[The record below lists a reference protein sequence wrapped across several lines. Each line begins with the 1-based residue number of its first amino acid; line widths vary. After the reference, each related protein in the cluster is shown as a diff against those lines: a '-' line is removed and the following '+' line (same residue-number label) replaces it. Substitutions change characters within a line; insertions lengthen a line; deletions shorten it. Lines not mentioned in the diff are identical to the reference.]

1 MKNLHKRILSVGVAC
16 SSLVGMAFVSLP
28 KQPKGI
34 LTSLN
39 LAVAKSELEFLD
51 SFANKKGPEKETSDN
66 SSPKTTLKGKVQTTS
81 NLAIGLTTIASEQNI
96 QLTWTT
102 PQGHNSRKFIIQRSK
117 DLEKFYDVA
126 EIKPLANELVH
137 TFTDE
142 NPSGGFVNHYRIIEF
157 DANRNMHVYSPMAV
171 QANAMNG
178 EAFGV
183 TLHTSEEGEMIRV
196 KMDNVKES
204 DVLLSTI
211 TGMGVPCDAVQK
223 SKSEVIL
230 LPTYPL
236 SPGEYIVK
244 IRDVKDEKRFK
255 VQFRRTEKMF

>member
-16 SSLVGMAFVSLP
+16 SSLVGMAFVTLP

-34 LTSLN
+34 LTTLN
-39 LAVAKSELEFLD
+39 LANAKSELNFLD
-51 SFANKKGPEKETSDN
+51 SFINTKGPEKETSDN
-66 SSPKTTLKGKVQTTS
+66 SSPKTTLKGRVQTTS
-81 NLAIGLTTIASEQNI
+81 NLMIGLTTTAMEQNV

-126 EIKPLANELVH
+126 ELKPIPNEAIH
-137 TFTDE
+137 TFIDE
-142 NPSGGFVNHYRIIEF
+142 NPSGGFINHYRIIEF
-157 DANRNMHVYSPMAV
+157 DINRNMHVYSPMAV
-171 QANAMNG
+171 QVNAISG
-178 EAFGV
+178 ESFGV

-204 DVLLSTI
+204 DVLLNTV

-223 SKSEVIL
+223 SKNEVIL

-244 IRDVKDEKRFK
+244 IRDIKDEKRFK
-255 VQFRRTEKMF
+255 VLFKRTEKMF